1 MRKKGGS
8 ITMRFKLLAGFC
20 GLLLI
25 FLGVA
30 YFNWVQV
37 GQIKV
42 QMSDQNDK
50 VDLKVKALELKEMVQ
65 ELNIIASGL
74 EISKKPEYILK
85 YNAKREPYNELIK
98 NIGDT
103 ASTPEQQKW
112 RSQLIQASV
121 DYINNFDTAAK
132 MVQDPNVKPTDLDIN
147 LLYLYNESQGLKE
160 QIFALVDKFYVTY
173 AEEAGQA
180 VADSYQRLDDTSR
193 VMLIAAA
200 LVLLATV
207 IIAFG
212 LIRSFMR
219 PIARLQQAVAL
230 IAAGDLRHTIG
241 AESGDELGRLS
252 DSFDHMIV
260 QVRQMLGNTLGIASS
275 LSEHAESFQ
284 RFSRLTATANTEIV
298 RSIEEISAGA
308 GKQAAQS
315 EASALIIAELETDIR
330 DIADYADE
338 MQRSGTE
345 AAGSTR
351 NGAESM
357 QALQTAAARS
367 QEVLQRV
374 DGAMGTLS
382 ASSQQIGAIVRSITD
397 IATQTNVLALNAA
410 IEAARAGANGRG
422 FSVIADEVRQLS
434 QQTSDSSRLVA
445 GIIQELQQQMEQ
457 LKRNLA
463 TAREITLYQNGRI
476 SETLAAFTGIEV
488 AMAGMAG
495 QVERIH
501 RNIGQVRRKN
511 ETLVHSVQFVAA
523 IAQET
528 AAGVEE
534 VNSTSIEQDAAIRRI
549 AGESDDIYGLAQRLF
564 AEISRF
570 RTGEAADEQ
579 ADGGDGRLDGG
590 GADAADALWG
600 QPGGEPGRRPAERA
614 DAAAHG
620 AGGMAHGA
628 EAPALGLAQTAAA
641 DAPETSSAP
650 QAGDQQAGRL
660 LIEDGGGAE
669 DGGGGDAA
677 DSPAADAA
685 PARGEAGPA
694 QPNSRH
700 DREKDLVGV

>member
-1 MRKKGGS
+1 MRKKGFS
-8 ITMRFKLLAGFC
+8 ITMRVKLLAGFC

-37 GQIKV
+37 NQIKA

-74 EISKKPEYILK
+74 EISKKPEYILT

-98 NIGDT
+98 SIGDT
-103 ASTPEQQKW
+103 AATPEQQKW

-132 MVQDPNVKPTDLDIN
+132 MVQDPSMKPTDLEIN

-173 AEEAGQA
+173 ADQAGQA
-180 VADSYQRLDDTSR
+180 VAQSYQRLDDTSR
-193 VMLIAAA
+193 VMLFAAA

-207 IIAFG
+207 AIAYG
-212 LIRSFMR
+212 LIRSFTR
-219 PIARLQQAVAL
+219 PIARLQKAVAL

-241 AESGDELGRLS
+241 ADSRDELGQLS
-252 DSFDHMIV
+252 ASFDHMIV
-260 QVRQMLGNTLGIASS
+260 QVRHMLGNTLGIASS
-275 LSEHAESFQ
+275 LSAHAESFQ
-284 RFSRLTATANTEIV
+284 RFSQLTAAANTDIV

-308 GKQAAQS
+308 GKQAEQS
-315 EASALIIAELETDIR
+315 ETSALIIAELETDIR
-330 DIADYADE
+330 DIADYADD
-338 MQRSGTE
+338 MQRSGLE
-345 AAGSTR
+345 AAASTR

-357 QALQTAAARS
+357 QSLQTAAARS

-374 DGAMGTLS
+374 DGAMETLG
-382 ASSQQIGAIVRSITD
+382 ASSQQIGAIVRSISD

-434 QQTSDSSRLVA
+434 QQTSDSSKLVA

-457 LKRNLA
+457 LKHNLA

-476 SETLAAFTGIEV
+476 GDTLAAFSVIEQ

-501 RNIGQVRRKN
+501 LNIGHVRRKN
-511 ETLVHSVQFVAA
+511 ETLVQSVQFVAA

-528 AAGVEE
+528 AAGVQE
-534 VNSTSIEQDAAIRRI
+534 VNSTSIDQDAAIRRI
-549 AGESDDIYGLAQRLF
+549 AGESDDMYSLAQRLF

-570 RTGEAADEQ
+570 RTGDAADGQ
-579 ADGGDGRLDGG
+579 ADVADGRLHGVG
-590 GADAADALWG
+590 AAEASALWERPRAALAADAADA
-600 QPGGEPGRRPAERA
+600 AAARA
-614 DAAAHG
+614 DGAQGADVKAPRAAEQPPLAEAQGELAAPHAPLLQHADWQAAIGDDAAGSADGSSAIG
-620 AGGMAHGA
+620 ADGDDASGSGA
-628 EAPALGLAQTAAA
+628 EQAPRYA
-641 DAPETSSAP
+641 
-650 QAGDQQAGRL
+650 
-660 LIEDGGGAE
+660 
-669 DGGGGDAA
+669 
-677 DSPAADAA
+677 
-685 PARGEAGPA
+685 
-694 QPNSRH
+694 RH
-700 DREKDLVGV
+700 DREKDLIGV